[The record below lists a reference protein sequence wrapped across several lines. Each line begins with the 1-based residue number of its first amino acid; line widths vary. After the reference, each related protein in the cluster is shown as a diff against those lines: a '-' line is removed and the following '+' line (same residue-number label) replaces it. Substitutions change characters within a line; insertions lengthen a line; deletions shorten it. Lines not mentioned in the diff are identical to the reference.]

1 MKFKDYCIKEI
12 KRIIQE
18 TFTFSNDYN
27 VDIYGSY
34 ATGLMIE
41 GSDIDIKIK

>member
-12 KRIIQE
+12 KRLIEE
-18 TFTFSNDYN
+18 TSTFSKDYSID
-27 VDIYGSY
+27 VYGSY

-41 GSDIDIKIK
+41 ASDPI